1 MKILEIKNNLY
12 QPIGLVLNDGTQL
25 NIPKRSKRFIK
36 EELVYMK
43 QIQNMVKKE
52 KIKVKEINK

>member
-25 NIPKRSKRFIK
+25 NIPKRAKRFIK
-36 EELVYMK
+36 KDLVYLK
-43 QIQNMVKKE
+43 QVENLKKQE
-52 KIKVKEINK
+52 KIKLKEIDK